1 MRYRKACAASTSA
14 AFSARRTCSG
24 PLLRSTTR
32 PAAAPPMTATGSIG
46 RREDSVAPAITRKS
60 LGGDNG
66 NRPLRIAHVGRRRRG
81 RLAIPSFAV
90 RPPLA
95 TWHSVKFQA
104 MPDEVVA
111 EFLGDHLLQF
121 LDLLV
126 AKLNN

>member
-1 MRYRKACAASTSA
+1 ACSASMSA
-14 AFSARRTCSG
+14 AFSARRTCNG
-24 PLLRSTTR
+24 PLRRSTTP
-32 PAAAPPMTATGSIG
+32 PAAAPRMTAAGSIG

-66 NRPLRIAHVGRRRRG
+66 NRPVRIAHVGGRRRS
-81 RLAIPSFAV
+81 RLTIPSFAV
-90 RPPLA
+90 GPPLA

-121 LDLLV
+121 FDLLV
-126 AKLNN
+126 AKLNNVSAL